1 MFDKKILKEIKSGEA
16 FLISSSVN
24 SFYLSGFANGVIG
37 LFLTRVNA
45 YLLTDSR
52 YFAEAKTMCG
62 KNFTVVDVGKLVGNC
77 VAYLAM
83 KNKIKTVYFESEN
96 LNYKRALKYRA
107 ELNDV
112 AFKPSEN
119 FIAGFR
125 VAKSKDEI
133 VNIVKAQRIAE
144 KALYDAV
151 VGLKVGVTEKQVSW
165 WIEKVGRELGADA
178 VSFAPI
184 IAFGKSSACPH
195 HEVTNR
201 KLKKGDV
208 VLIDIG
214 FKYKGYCSDMTRMF
228 FTAKPTSLQAK
239 VYDVV
244 LSAQNAAIKKIKAG
258 IDSCDVDAAARGI
271 ITSAG
276 YGKNFLH
283 SLGHGVGLEI
293 HEEPRINGRECNPL
307 TENSVI
313 TVEPGI
319 YIENS
324 FGVRIEDMVLVKG
337 DKAVN
342 LTKVPKLCEECIVK
356 IK

>member
-1 MFDKKILKEIKSGEA
+1 MFDKKILTKIKSGEA
-16 FLISSSVN
+16 FLISSSIN
-24 SFYLSGFANGVIG
+24 SFYLSGFVNGVTG
-37 LFLTRVNA
+37 LFLTRTKA

-52 YFAEAKTMCG
+52 YFAEAKVVCG
-62 KNFTVVDVGKLVGNC
+62 KNFTVVDVGKLAGNC

-96 LNYKRALKYRA
+96 LSYKRALKYRA

-112 AFKPSEN
+112 AFKPFAN
-119 FIAGFR
+119 FVAGFR
-125 VAKSKDEI
+125 IAKRADEI
-133 VNIVKAQRIAE
+133 VSIVKAQRIAE
-144 KALYDAV
+144 KALCGGVA
-151 VGLKVGVTEKQVSW
+151 GLKVGVTEEQVAW
-165 WIEKVGRELGADA
+165 QIEKLGRELGADA

-195 HEVTNR
+195 HESGNR
-201 KLKKGDV
+201 KLKKGDI

-214 FKYKGYCSDMTRMF
+214 FKYKGYCSDMTRML

-239 VYDVV
+239 VYNVV
-244 LSAQNAAIKKIKAG
+244 LDAQNAAIKMIKAG
-258 IDSCDVDAAARGI
+258 VDSCDVDAAARGI
-271 ITSAG
+271 ITRAG

-293 HEEPRINGRECNPL
+293 HEEPRLNGRECNPL
-307 TENSVI
+307 PKNSVV

-337 DKAVN
+337 DKSVN
-342 LTKVPKLCEECIVK
+342 LTNVPKLCEECIVK